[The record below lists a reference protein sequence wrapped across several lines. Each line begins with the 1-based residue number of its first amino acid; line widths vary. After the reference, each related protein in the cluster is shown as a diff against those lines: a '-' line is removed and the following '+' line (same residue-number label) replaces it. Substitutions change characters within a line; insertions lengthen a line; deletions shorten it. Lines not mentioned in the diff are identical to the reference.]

1 VRGQSAVIPQRVPA
15 DLYEKAR
22 LTVCERGGRERALG
36 TRAPMAIRQDQNLR
50 GFARRRDGRYSG
62 RKAFP
67 VMPSSGE
74 LPQGVG
80 NCPHDNRFFY

>member
-36 TRAPMAIRQDQNLR
+36 TRAPMAIRQDQSLR
-50 GFARRRDGRYSG
+50 GLT
-62 RKAFP
+62 P
-67 VMPSSGE
+67 
-74 LPQGVG
+74 
-80 NCPHDNRFFY
+80 